1 MSRGSHHDTLE
12 YMNSGTGW
20 TKRHKQMQ
28 MPAVIAEPDIEH
40 PSHRLFIWL
49 LVLVVLPASIAAG
62 FLVLSAKT
70 KADEQIAQS
79 ALSREQAYVTYGLLK
94 QRLTQESAYRQYA
107 RRVATTMI
115 TAGTANLSG
124 APALSKWGHNDP
136 TKLDSIVNK
145 QHPIYPLNFVPQLA
159 DIPCGSGGTAE
170 LVPSAKDD
178 FTALCEAAAGAGV
191 PLLVTSSYRSYTD
204 QIDIYHWWVTSR
216 GEAAAERASALPG
229 YSEHQL
235 GLSVDF
241 ATPSGLSLESFEGS
255 PQQQWLHENSW
266 KYGFIQRYTETDQQI
281 SGYDV
286 EAWHYRYV
294 GRAVATAYMK
304 SGATSLEQYWHVSGG
319 SYDKAVYT
327 TMPAEAK

>member
-20 TKRHKQMQ
+20 TKRHKQI
-28 MPAVIAEPDIEH
+28 PTSIAEPLVKH

-49 LVLVVLPASIAAG
+49 LVLIVVPCGVAST
-62 FLVLSAKT
+62 FLVISAKT
-70 KADEQIAQS
+70 KTDEQAAQL
-79 ALSREQAYVTYGLLK
+79 ALDREQTNIAYSLLK
-94 QRLTQESAYRQYA
+94 QRLTQESAYQQYA
-107 RRVATTMI
+107 RRIAATFI
-115 TAGTANLSG
+115 TSGAGDFSG
-124 APALSKWGHNDP
+124 APILSKWGHNDP

-159 DIPCGSGGTAE
+159 EIPCGSGGTAE

-178 FTALCEAAAGAGV
+178 FTALCDAAAGAGV

-255 PQQQWLHENSW
+255 PQQKWLLENSW
-266 KYGFIQRYTETDQQI
+266 KYGFIQRYTDADQQI
-281 SGYDV
+281 SGYDT
-286 EAWHYRYV
+286 EAWHYRYI
-294 GRAVATAYMK
+294 GRSVAEAYRK

-319 SYDKAVYT
+319 TYDKTVYT
-327 TMPAEAK
+327 TMPADAK